1 MHFALAAPCDEPPL
15 RTSSPIHMSIMLS
28 TLCRRAPLRPWL
40 RAQPSLHV
48 LPRTQL
54 QPLST
59 AAAGAVRTG
68 GRWRLIG
75 GTVAAASATTLAIAG
90 SEFMTSPPEVGPAP
104 ALKTDMTELRCAANP
119 TVTSI

>member
-1 MHFALAAPCDEPPL
+1 
-15 RTSSPIHMSIMLS
+15 MLP

-48 LPRTQL
+48 LPRTRL